1 LRAPGIEHTEDMA
14 RYLWDSQIM
23 AIAADTYAVEVWP
36 PAREDVPAPFGF
48 LHRVLIGQFGMALG
62 ELWHLDDLAAD
73 CDRDG
78 VCEFFLASAPPNV
91 RGGIGSPPNALA
103 LK

>member
-1 LRAPGIEHTEDMA
+1 
-14 RYLWDSQIM
+14 
-23 AIAADTYAVEVWP
+23 
-36 PAREDVPAPFGF
+36 
-48 LHRVLIGQFGMALG
+48 MALG

-73 CDRDG
+73 CDQDG
-78 VCEFFLASAPPNV
+78 VCEFFLASAPLNV